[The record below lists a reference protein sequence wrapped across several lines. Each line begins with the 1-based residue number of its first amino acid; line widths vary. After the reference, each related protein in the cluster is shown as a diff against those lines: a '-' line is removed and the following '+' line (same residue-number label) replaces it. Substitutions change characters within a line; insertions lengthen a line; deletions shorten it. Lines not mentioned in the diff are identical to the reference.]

1 MKVCAIDPG
10 KRGAIVILDYD
21 SENAYF
27 ERLKYNKDGILITD
41 FSKFKGKIDRIIV
54 EKIHGRG
61 GWHASA
67 VFKMG
72 YYFGQLVHSLKDYPV
87 EFVPPKVW
95 TSEVHK
101 KVVKVKGRNGAKE
114 KSLRA
119 YNLYFPHNPI
129 KKYHDGVI
137 DALLICVHEK
147 IKNKEKLRKWEFVSC
162 LSLF

>member
-1 MKVCAIDPG
+1 MDHHFFFSYSRIDH
-10 KRGAIVILDYD
+10 GAYL
-21 SENAYF
+21 E
-27 ERLKYNKDGILITD
+27 
-41 FSKFKGKIDRIIV
+41 KFFNDLR
-54 EKIHGRG
+54 
-61 GWHASA
+61 
-67 VFKMG
+67 
-72 YYFGQLVHSLKDYPV
+72 
-87 EFVPPKVW
+87 
-95 TSEVHK
+95 SEVHK